1 MIILQTIK
9 FKFNKIKI
17 FNYIFFQIH
26 IIKIYI
32 LIIFKRE

>member
-26 IIKIYI
+26 IIENLYFNNI
-32 LIIFKRE
+32 